1 MPGNPIPAAL
11 DQLAAHREQIEQLN
25 QREAGHHAT
34 INQRLTEIA
43 DLVTG
48 IRGTLHHHHTALTK
62 LTDLD
67 RQSKEA
73 AISPDGADSGA
84 GDGGYQPAPA
94 PRWWKLTSA
103 ERQEPAARLRAWVE
117 QVYRPGYGQLA
128 AALGP
133 CWESHDLC
141 LYALDLL
148 AELWSV
154 LYLTGERTPAL
165 LTAQAE
171 YQARILPA
179 LAEQLQAETS
189 RCGHAQARSRPNGH
203 ARSLP

>member
-1 MPGNPIPAAL
+1 MTGDPIPAAL
-11 DQLAAHREQIEQLN
+11 DQLAAHREQIEQLD

-34 INQRLTEIA
+34 TGQRLTEIA
-43 DLVTG
+43 DLLTD
-48 IRGTLHHHHTALTK
+48 IRGTLHDHHTALAK
-62 LTDLD
+62 LTDLA
-67 RQSKEA
+67 RPIHEA
-73 AISPDGADSGA
+73 AISPDSAESGT
-84 GDGGYQPAPA
+84 GDGGYQPVPA
-94 PRWWKLTSA
+94 PRWWKLTPA

-154 LYLTGERTPAL
+154 LYLAGKRTPAL

-171 YQARILPA
+171 YQARLLPA

-189 RCGHAQARSRPNGH
+189 RCGHAHANGH